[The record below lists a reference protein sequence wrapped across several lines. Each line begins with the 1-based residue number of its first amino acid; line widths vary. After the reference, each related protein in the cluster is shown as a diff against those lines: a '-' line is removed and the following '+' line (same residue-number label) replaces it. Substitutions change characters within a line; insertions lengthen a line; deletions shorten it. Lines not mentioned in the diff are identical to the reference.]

1 MRLTRLIC
9 LPACVAVAAC
19 GSPAAP
25 TDLLVAS
32 ETRAALAMGEALPTL
47 DRMAVRR
54 VPPGDR
60 PDGDIVVDATP
71 LIPDVTTAAGRA
83 AAAIW
88 AEFADDPET
97 RLAIASAM
105 WIDADSL
112 PADEAGVVRERAYAL
127 AAPVLAAGIDPAF
140 LEEAFT
146 DLQAWIDTARP
157 AVELGAVPELRATL
171 QEGAEGLALA
181 RGAATAGDTVMAVRA
196 TLRAADALRQTTPPV
211 LAGRLIRETTARM
224 ERAAPDR
231 IDPNP
236 DPRDRRAVALARA
249 RRLLAGAREAMA
261 EGDPVLAIRHAY
273 YADRLL
279 EDVVE

>member
-1 MRLTRLIC
+1 MRLMRLIC
-9 LPACVAVAAC
+9 LPACVAAAAC
-19 GSPAAP
+19 ESPAAP
-25 TDLLVAS
+25 SDLLVAS
-32 ETRAALAMGEALPTL
+32 ETRAALALGEALPTL

-60 PDGDIVVDATP
+60 PDVDIVVHATP
-71 LIPDVTTAAGRA
+71 LTPDLTTAAGRA
-83 AAAIW
+83 AAVIW

-105 WIDADSL
+105 WLDADSL

-224 ERAAPDR
+224 ERAGPDR

-279 EDVVE
+279 EGVGE